1 MHYDITST
9 LKINNVLI
17 VKSSAL
23 NHMFPYFITIKV
35 KRLAKLPKTLFI
47 RLENDTTR
55 LSFFFHFHWALT
67 VSFTPLEK
75 LWHNLTFKYF

>member
-1 MHYDITST
+1 
-9 LKINNVLI
+9 
-17 VKSSAL
+17 
-23 NHMFPYFITIKV
+23 MFPYFVTIKV